1 MTKWVLDII
10 NKELIG
16 NYTVRIKAYSDV
28 TNDAPIH
35 WLPDIALEILP
46 CMVVSVD
53 VANSNLVDFEMYLGE
68 TKTFPFEQYVQSPSC
83 EYDVRYTVT
92 LIEAS

>member
-1 MTKWVLDII
+1 
-10 NKELIG
+10 
-16 NYTVRIKAYSDV
+16 
-28 TNDAPIH
+28 
-35 WLPDIALEILP
+35 
-46 CMVVSVD
+46 MVVSVD